1 MRLERGQRQ
10 SRERE
15 REGEGWSEVGR
26 DKEGRRES
34 AKTAA
39 GKFRTC
45 QKRAQYNNLET
56 HKVVSQHFVVV
67 IVELL
72 LLLLLPHGVF
82 ILLLLLLLPAAPSS
96 SVRCSASMGVREISI
111 NYLTSC
117 CQQREPKHQQQQQ
130 CHMCRIHTHTHT
142 HSAQIVLM
150 ATLAQGPSPF
160 NGPLN
165 GASHRTLLVP
175 LSASDWC
182 TANVNTN
189 RRQILKRER
198 ERDIEKVPHIVCF
211 RFSLCNSNE
220 SRLTK
225 ISSWNFIWHFNEIF
239 RLTLGHKLRI
249 LWQAIF
255 HLKSVGKSQNWQS
268 MRFQRERERE
278 RESEYEL

>member
-1 MRLERGQRQ
+1 MSRRGKQLWATGEV
-10 SRERE
+10 REGTKTKQ
-15 REGEGWSEVGR
+15 REGEVCSEVGR

-56 HKVVSQHFVVV
+56 HKVVSHHFVVV

-72 LLLLLPHGVF
+72 LFLLLLPHGVF

-117 CQQREPKHQQQQQ
+117 CQQSQSQNTSSSSNATCVAYTR
-130 CHMCRIHTHTHT
+130 THTL
-142 HSAQIVLM
+142 SAQIVLM

-175 LSASDWC
+175 LSASD
-182 TANVNTN
+182 
-189 RRQILKRER
+189 
-198 ERDIEKVPHIVCF
+198 
-211 RFSLCNSNE
+211 
-220 SRLTK
+220 
-225 ISSWNFIWHFNEIF
+225 
-239 RLTLGHKLRI
+239 
-249 LWQAIF
+249 
-255 HLKSVGKSQNWQS
+255 
-268 MRFQRERERE
+268 
-278 RESEYEL
+278 